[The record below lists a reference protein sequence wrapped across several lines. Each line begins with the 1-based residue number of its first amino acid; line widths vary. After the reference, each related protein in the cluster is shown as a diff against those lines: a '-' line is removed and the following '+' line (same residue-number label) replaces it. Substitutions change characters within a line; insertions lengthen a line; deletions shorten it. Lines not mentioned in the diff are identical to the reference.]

1 MFLSCYYAET
11 ESMSELAEK
20 IGETVEHSE
29 HSGHSGLGSIVALLV
44 ALAATFVALVSV
56 KDRNITLRMDQAQA
70 KSVDTW
76 NYYQAKST
84 KQNLAEAT
92 LDELVAPKGAA
103 PAAAAA
109 AIEKRITDYEKQV
122 KRYEHEKGEV
132 KEEAEGY
139 EHKYESLNQ
148 QHDLFDLS
156 DAAMS
161 VAIALL
167 GVTALTR
174 KKWLL
179 GVAAVFLLTGVFFG
193 VAGFMNWQIHPE
205 SAVKWLA

>member
-1 MFLSCYYAET
+1 
-11 ESMSELAEK
+11 MSELGEK
-20 IGETVEHSE
+20 VSETIHEHE
-29 HSGHSGLGSIVALLV
+29 HEHGSSGLGSIVALLV
-44 ALAATFVALVSV
+44 ALAATFVALASV

-92 LDELVAPKGAA
+92 LDELVALKSAA
-103 PAAAAA
+103 PAAAAPE
-109 AIEKRITDYEKQV
+109 IEKRVVEYEKQV

-139 EHKYESLNQ
+139 EHKYESLNE

-179 GVAAVFLLTGVFFG
+179 GVAAVFLVTGVFFG
-193 VAGFMNWQIHPE
+193 VAGFMNWAIHPE
-205 SAVKWLA
+205 SAIKWLA

>member
-1 MFLSCYYAET
+1 
-11 ESMSELAEK
+11 MSELGEK
-20 IGETVEHSE
+20 VSETIHEHE
-29 HSGHSGLGSIVALLV
+29 HGHSSGLGSIVALLV
-44 ALAATFVALVSV
+44 ALAATFVALASV

-92 LDELVAPKGAA
+92 LDELMALKGAA
-103 PAAAAA
+103 PAAAAPE
-109 AIEKRITDYEKQV
+109 IEKRITEYEKQV

-132 KEEAEGY
+132 KEEAENY
-139 EHKYESLNQ
+139 EHKYESLNE

-179 GVAAVFLLTGVFFG
+179 GVAAIFLLTGVFFG
-193 VAGFMNWQIHPE
+193 VAGFMNWGIHPE
-205 SAVKWLA
+205 SAIKWLA